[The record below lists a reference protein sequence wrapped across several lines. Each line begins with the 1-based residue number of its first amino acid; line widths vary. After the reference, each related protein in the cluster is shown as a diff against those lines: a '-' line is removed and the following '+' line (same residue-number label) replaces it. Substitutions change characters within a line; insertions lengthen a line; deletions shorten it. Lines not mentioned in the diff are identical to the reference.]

1 MMHKLL
7 GINRLTARRFRWSRK
22 MTSMVLKN
30 LMRHS
35 SVATTEKYDVG
46 IQADETAAVLAVL
59 MTPEGNTKRESDV
72 LGDTYEKRVPEK
84 LGNP

>member
-22 MTSMVLKN
+22 VNLMVLKN

-35 SVATTEKYDVG
+35 SVPTTEKYYVG
-46 IQADETAAVLAVL
+46 IQADETAAMLAGL
-59 MTPEGNTKRESDV
+59 MTNEGDTKRESDV